1 MKTRCARES
10 VEQMDYQTFINTV
23 DEMAREIHQNAVD
36 HGFYEVVPSIPER
49 LMLTVSELAE
59 ALEDYRNDTPIQYV
73 VREERVPGSA
83 IGYRINWITN
93 PMEWR
98 PNEKPEG
105 IASELA
111 DAVIRIMDTCAEQGI
126 DLGAMITIKHAYNKT
141 RPYKHGGKRI

>member
-1 MKTRCARES
+1 
-10 VEQMDYQTFINTV
+10 MDYQTFINAIGDMTQ
-23 DEMAREIHQNAVD
+23 EIHKNAVE

-49 LMLTVSELAE
+49 LMLTVGELAE
-59 ALEDYRNDTPIQYV
+59 ALEEYRNDTPTQYV
-73 VREERVPGSA
+73 VRQEPDAKSASGCRV
-83 IGYRINWITN
+83 NWITN

-98 PNEKPEG
+98 PGEKPEG

-126 DLGAMITIKHAYNKT
+126 DLGAMIAIKHAYNKT